1 MNLAPL
7 SLDADGIA
15 ALIPHRGRMSLLDR
29 LLGWDELEIR
39 CVATNQARPDHPLRT
54 ARGLLAATGIEYA
67 AQAMALHGGL
77 LAAATAQPVPP
88 GMLASARAV
97 RLHRLRLD
105 DLPGPLLLTARR
117 EAGDDRRILYSF
129 CLAHAGHPI
138 VEGRAAVLLDAS
150 TDPKTDR

>member
-1 MNLAPL
+1 MIFAPQ

-54 ARGLLAATGIEYA
+54 ACGLLAATGIEYA

-77 LAAATAQPVPP
+77 LAAAAAKAVPP

-105 DLPGPLLLTARR
+105 DLPGPLMLTARR
-117 EAGDDRRILYSF
+117 EAGDERRILYSF
-129 CLAHAGHPI
+129 CLAHAGCAV
-138 VEGRAAVLLDAS
+138 VEGRAAVLLDAGL
-150 TDPKTDR
+150 DQKPDR